1 MKVTIV
7 SYAKLCFRTLKL
19 LPAGDKSQNPT
30 WITNIVAMINKNNL
44 RTIVAQIVQK
54 LKNNEARSQ
63 FTGSYKKGSEYRS
76 IVFSFSLLNK
86 WCLLRLLLASLAS
99 FLCLLG
105 VFLDNRRSL
114 FGVFLDNR
122 SLFGVSL
129 ASFWCLGLKGLIH
142 LFPWRVAYVFDTAC
156 VCVL

>member
-86 WCLLRLLLASLAS
+86 WCLLRLLLASLAFFCV
-99 FLCLLG
+99 FLASSWTIEG
-105 VFLDNRRSL
+105 VFLVSFWTIGVFLASLWRL
-114 FGVFLDNR
+114 FGV
-122 SLFGVSL
+122 L
-129 ASFWCLGLKGLIH
+129 A
-142 LFPWRVAYVFDTAC
+142 
-156 VCVL
+156 